1 MVTLF
6 YLIGI
11 YFFMKELV
19 NLRYPK
25 KYLEMIRKVEAK
37 NENGEGYDDGKQ
49 AVSDFSSLSK
59 DDKKMIGFVLF
70 GLSYISW
77 TIIGCLFSSQ
87 WLLFVGLMAFG
98 LAVGFYR
105 RRFYQN
111 NTMKSIQVIKF
122 DAFVSAV
129 WLAVL
134 ILNHF
139 HKFV

>member
-6 YLIGI
+6 YLIGV
-11 YFFMKELV
+11 FFFLKELTV
-19 NLRYPK
+19 LRYPK
-25 KYLEMIRKVEAK
+25 KHLEMIRSIEKK
-37 NENGEGYDDGKQ
+37 NENGDGYDDGKQ

-59 DDKKMIGFVLF
+59 DDKKLIGFVLH
-70 GLSYISW
+70 GLSYIAW

-87 WLLFVGLMAFG
+87 WLLFVGFIAFG
-98 LAVGFYR
+98 LGIGFYR

-111 NTMKSIQVIKF
+111 NTMKSVQVIKF

-139 HKFV
+139 HKFL